1 MRKVI
6 TYGTFDLLHHG
17 HILLLQRAKALG
29 DHLTVALSTDAFNE
43 IKGKSSF
50 FPYEQRKLILEAIR
64 YVDAIIPEENW
75 EQKAQDV
82 QKLHIDTFVIGDDWQ
97 GKFDF
102 LKPYCEVVYLPRT
115 KEISSS
121 QIRDHYRS
129 QLLETGGTRHGLA

>member
-29 DHLTVALSTDAFNE
+29 DHLTVALSSDRFNS

-50 FPYEQRKLILEAIR
+50 FSFQQRKLILESIKF
-64 YVDAIIPEENW
+64 VDEIIIENSW
-75 EQKAQDV
+75 EQKITDV
-82 QKLHIDTFVIGDDWQ
+82 QQLNIDVFVIGDDWE

-102 LKPYCEVVYLPRT
+102 LTPYCEVVYLPRT
-115 KEISSS
+115 EHISSTH
-121 QIRDHYRS
+121 IRDHYRMQS
-129 QLLETGGTRHGLA
+129 TGTGD